1 MLVLSSR
8 WSRDVSAAAFLC
20 LMVFARQLSA
30 DMGLEAYSNSKLE
43 SLCPPQA
50 PLVPVQVKWVID
62 GDTVVLADGRH
73 LRIIG
78 VNTPEMNW
86 GKHSSD
92 ASLQPYARE
101 ATQFLDNWVSSN
113 RSLYISIGNEN
124 RDQYGRTLA
133 HLYGGD
139 GAVKYSA
146 AAQLIRQGYGYSLA
160 IPPNL
165 RQSSCLRQVEA
176 LARSQG
182 LGLWK
187 DSPYQKVAPNNVLKS
202 GFQLVTGRIINVSK
216 AKKSWWLEFDGPLV
230 LHISTKNTRYFD
242 ASALYSLKGKTIVA
256 RGWVI
261 DRGERYD
268 NHPKGYRRWMMHIS
282 HPIAIEPR

>member
-20 LMVFARQLSA
+20 LIVFAQQLSA
-30 DMGLEAYSNSKLE
+30 DMGLEGYSNSKLE
-43 SLCPPQA
+43 SLCPPQT
-50 PLVPVQVKWVID
+50 PLMPVQVKRVID
-62 GDTVVLADGRH
+62 GDTVVLLDGRH

-78 VNTPEMNW
+78 VNTPEMNR
-86 GKHSSD
+86 GKQNFEI
-92 ASLQPYARE
+92 APQPYARE

-113 RSLYISIGNEN
+113 RWLYISIGNEN
-124 RDQYGRTLA
+124 RDRYGRTLA

-176 LARSQG
+176 LARSQR
-182 LGLWK
+182 LALWEN
-187 DSPYQKVAPNNVLKS
+187 SPYQKVVPNNALKP
-202 GFQLVTGRIINVSK
+202 GFQLVTGRIINVSEE
-216 AKKSWWLEFDGPLV
+216 KKSWWLEFDGPLV
-230 LHISTKNTRYFD
+230 LRISTKNARYFD
-242 ASALYSLKGKTIVA
+242 VGALHSLKGKTIVA

-261 DRGERYD
+261 DRGAKYD
-268 NHPKGYRRWMMHIS
+268 NHPKGYRRWMIHIS
-282 HPIAIEPR
+282 HPIAIEQY